1 MFPVQNGLIHGDALL
16 PFPLDFALEYAIRK
30 VQVNWKVLRC
40 NGTQKLVVD
49 ADGDSLF
56 TRYIH
61 TIKKNTE
68 ALLVASKAVDIEVNA
83 EKTKYIC
90 TYCEQ
95 NAVKNCNIKTAI
107 KSFKNVTLRIF
118 VNDTSKSKLHV

>member
-1 MFPVQNGLIHGDALL
+1 MFPIQSGLTQGNALL
-16 PFPLDFALEYAIRK
+16 PLPFDFALECAIRK

-40 NGTQKLVVD
+40 NWIQKLVVD
-49 ADGDSLF
+49 ADDDSLLR
-56 TRYIH
+56 RYIH

-90 TYCEQ
+90 SYCGR
-95 NAVKNCNIKTAI
+95 NAAKNCNIKTAI
-107 KSFKNVTLRIF
+107 KSFQNVTHLEY
-118 VNDTSKSKLHV
+118 L